1 MKVTDIERIIYQL
14 YEIDKLNFNQIA
26 KSLNLSSSAVRE
38 KYNKMLRVVEAE
50 QTDPIAQLNI
60 GYSTY
65 QKLRAARD
73 RHKERNAEL
82 GINLD
87 TIEGLIEAVNDRFE
101 TYNHCLYFDNI
112 TPITIKDIME
122 ALKEAGY
129 ELKEDKLDLGLSLS
143 YDLICNNTSRYIE
156 FDIKDSKGIFKF
168 ESDGTNCQIFLN
180 KATKYPKD
188 EIKNQ
193 IISIMKE
200 LGYLF

>member
-1 MKVTDIERIIYQL
+1 MKVSDIERVIYEL
-14 YEIDKLNFNQIA
+14 YEIDKFNFNQIS

-38 KYNKMLRVVEAE
+38 KYNKMIRVVKAE

-60 GYSTY
+60 EYSTY
-65 QKLRAARD
+65 KKITNARN
-73 RHKERNAEL
+73 RHRERNEEL

-101 TYNHCLYFDNI
+101 TYNHCLSLDNI
-112 TPITIKDIME
+112 TPIAINDIME

-129 ELKEDKLDLGLSLS
+129 TLKEDKLDLGLSLS
-143 YDLICNNTSRYIE
+143 SNLICNNSSRYIE
-156 FDIKDSKGIFKF
+156 FEIKDSKGIFKF
-168 ESDGTNCQIFLN
+168 ESDGTNYQLFLN

-193 IISIMKE
+193 IIAMLKE
-200 LGYLF
+200 IGFDL

>member
-1 MKVTDIERIIYQL
+1 MKVTHTERFIYKLYDIE
-14 YEIDKLNFNQIA
+14 KLNFNQISKA
-26 KSLNLSSSAVRE
+26 LHLSSSAVRE
-38 KYNKMLRVVEAE
+38 KYNKMLRVVKAE

-60 GYSTY
+60 EYSTY
-65 QKLRAARD
+65 KKLTNARD
-73 RHKERNAEL
+73 RHRERNAEL

-112 TPITIKDIME
+112 TPIAINDIIE

-129 ELKEDKLDLGLSLS
+129 KLKEDKLDLGLSLS
-143 YDLICNNTSRYIE
+143 SNLICNNSLRYIE

-168 ESDGTNCQIFLN
+168 ESDGTNYQLFLN

-188 EIKNQ
+188 EIQKQ
-193 IISIMKE
+193 LIDMIKE
-200 LGYLF
+200 EGYLL